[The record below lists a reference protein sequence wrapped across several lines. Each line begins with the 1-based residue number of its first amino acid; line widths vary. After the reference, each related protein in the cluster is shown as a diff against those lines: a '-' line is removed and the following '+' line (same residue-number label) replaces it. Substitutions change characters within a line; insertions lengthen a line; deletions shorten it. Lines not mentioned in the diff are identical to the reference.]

1 MSMNIPTRGSKPEV
15 FERRRK
21 LDKLRLSQTLG
32 RSFIPPAALL
42 RRTAFLRPRPPQ
54 NFRNLSIE
62 APLSPIAP
70 LARSLIC
77 GSVAHLRRN
86 TTLQKARAAY
96 QQFFA
101 IWKEVDPDICL
112 LKQAKA
118 EYGKLQWWN
127 EFESIRQSGYS

>member
-1 MSMNIPTRGSKPEV
+1 MNIPTRGSKPKV

-42 RRTAFLRPRPPQ
+42 RRTAFLLPRPPQ
-54 NFRNLSIE
+54 NFRNLSIG
-62 APLSPIAP
+62 APLSP
-70 LARSLIC
+70 
-77 GSVAHLRRN
+77 AHLWLGRASVS
-86 TTLQKARAAY
+86 QHDIAKARAAY

-101 IWKEVDPDICL
+101 IWKEVDSNIRL

-118 EYGKLQWWN
+118 EYGKLQ
-127 EFESIRQSGYS
+127 